1 MSHAYTEEQLVE
13 QPAIGLFEKKKGSNH
28 SLDAI
33 VKGSLN
39 GSSFR
44 VTSRQRAGRH
54 LLATTLKFPG
64 TNISDIRSYSS
75 GCAAYPCVRS
85 YAGHGKATR

>member
-13 QPAIGLFEKKKGSNH
+13 QPEKGSNP
-28 SLDAI
+28 SLDAM

-39 GSSFR
+39 GSLFR

-54 LLATTLKFPG
+54 LLATTLKFSG
-64 TNISDIRSYSS
+64 ANISGIRSYSS
-75 GCAAYPCVRS
+75 GGAAYPCVRS
-85 YAGHGKATR
+85 YAGHGKVSA